1 MAESK
6 PKMGLDGP
14 PASGASASG
23 GASAPSAAPPSG
35 AAQGAAKSDCGCG
48 GSTAGSLQG
57 AGASLPPMASIGDI
71 APSLQPAASV
81 GAGAGVTAWLNDKR
95 ITGLWSINQNRNSW
109 VYVNGIGW
117 KKLANNSDSAI
128 VALSMLSAHA
138 REKDSAVNYREESDG
153 MIREIYV
160 W

>member
-6 PKMGLDGP
+6 PQKGLDGS
-14 PASGASASG
+14 SGAGVATSGTAST
-23 GASAPSAAPPSG
+23 PSVAPPSG
-35 AAQGAAKSDCGCG
+35 AAKEAEKGDCGCG
-48 GSTAGSLQG
+48 GGAAGTLQS
-57 AGASLPPMASIGDI
+57 AGVSLPPMASIGDS

-81 GAGAGVTAWLNDKR
+81 GVGVTTWLNDKR
-95 ITGLWSINQNRNSW
+95 ITGLWSLNQNRNSW